1 MFNDSFGGQA
11 SWLLPAAL
19 ILVVGGLIY
28 TLRRPRTDRTRAALI
43 LWGAWLL
50 VTGMA
55 ISLGQGI
62 IHEYY
67 TVALVPAIGALVGIG
82 AALMWKHRESWFAR
96 VVLAIA
102 LAVTSIWAYQL
113 LGRTPDWAPALQ
125 PVVLILGLGL
135 SVAMLVFMSRRVGL
149 AALGA
154 AIVVALAAP
163 TAYAVSTV
171 RASHAG
177 ALPAAGPASA
187 GSRFGPGGRAGGPPN
202 FAGGPPGAG
211 TNTGT
216 GGLANF
222 GGAFP
227 GGAFPGGAF
236 RAGGGGGIGGLL
248 NGTTVGTK
256 VKALLADGKDGYRW
270 VAAAVGANNAASY
283 QLASGEAVM
292 AIGGFNGSDPVP
304 LLAQFQAYVR
314 AGKIHYFIGG
324 GATGLRPGWGNAGTS
339 SAISSWVTA
348 SYQSTTV
355 NGVTIY
361 DFTNPTST
369 AK

>member
-1 MFNDSFGGQA
+1 
-11 SWLLPAAL
+11 
-19 ILVVGGLIY
+19 
-28 TLRRPRTDRTRAALI
+28 LI

-55 ISLGQGI
+55 ISLGKGI

-96 VVLAIA
+96 IVLALT
-102 LAVTSIWAYQL
+102 LAATSIWAYQL
-113 LGRTPDWAPALQ
+113 LGRVPNWIPALQ

-135 SVAMLVFMSRRVGL
+135 SVAMLVPMSRRVGL

-154 AIVVALAAP
+154 AIIVAMAAP

-171 RASHAG
+171 RTSHAG
-177 ALPAAGPASA
+177 ALPTAGPASGGA
-187 GSRFGPGGRAGGPPN
+187 RFGPGGGGPRPN
-202 FAGGPPGAG
+202 FANGPPGI
-211 TNTGT
+211 GT
-216 GGLANF
+216 GNAGGLPNF

-227 GGAFPGGAF
+227 GGGTTAPGATANGNTGTGNAFPGGGF
-236 RAGGGGGIGGLL
+236 RGGAGRGGIGGLL
-248 NGTTVGTK
+248 NGTTVSAK
-256 VKALLADGKDGYRW
+256 VKTLLQDGKDDYRW

-292 AIGGFNGSDPVP
+292 AIGGFNGSDPAP
-304 LLAQFQAYVR
+304 SLAQFQAYVK

-324 GATGLRPGWGNAGTS
+324 GGGGLRPGGGSTGTS
-339 SAISSWVTA
+339 TAISSWVTA
-348 SYQSTTV
+348 NFQSTTV
-355 NGVTIY
+355 GGATIY
-361 DFTNPTST
+361 DFTKPVTT